1 MKILLINNNPVV
13 SRLTALSARKE
24 DIEIDEIQ
32 EVTELSSDKYDIVF
46 VDADSWSKDVD
57 DIIADNIKV
66 QKRVLF
72 YAQDDKEGKG
82 SFDLT
87 ILKPFLPSEV
97 SAVIRSVEEH
107 KVEVEEPY
115 ELEEEKHFNI
125 LDQDN
130 DEKRD
135 ELFSLDINKE
145 EKINTELNAKQEL
158 TSSALENELEKIDV
172 IASVDSFDK
181 KLEDSFPLKT
191 DEFDAE
197 LFEKEDLK
205 TEIKKDELL
214 LKNEDDLFEL
224 DLNDD
229 KLSLDNDLFSEDK
242 KSKENEL
249 DNDLLDFDFENND
262 EFDFGNEE
270 MKEVKAVMSNISE
283 DEVKKEKEEIK
294 EKVETKIEETKILDG
309 SEIANIKDILEDK
322 QPDDSMSLDDLMTTS
337 APAMA
342 VTSNLDADSELKVEK
357 KKKSKKVKNGTEL
370 HSDVLLETLTSLPI
384 ESLRELLSGAKVN
397 ISIKFPKVK

>member
-107 KVEVEEPY
+107 KVEEPY

>member
-72 YAQDDKEGKG
+72 YAQDDKDDKG
-82 SFDLT
+82 SFDMT

-97 SAVIRSVEEH
+97 SAVIRSIEES
-107 KVEVEEPY
+107 EVEEPY
-115 ELEEEKHFNI
+115 EIEEEKHFNI
-125 LDQDN
+125 LDKSN
-130 DEKRD
+130 ETKRE
-135 ELFSLDINKE
+135 ELFTLESDKE
-145 EKINTELNAKQEL
+145 EKKE
-158 TSSALENELEKIDV
+158 ENELE
-172 IASVDSFDK
+172 SVDLEKELEKVDALKSENSFEQQ
-181 KLEDSFPLKT
+181 LEESFPLK
-191 DEFDAE
+191 DIELDDE
-197 LFEKEDLK
+197 LFQKEELK
-205 TEIKKDELL
+205 KEEVS

-229 KLSLDNDLFSEDK
+229 KLSLDNDLFVEEK
-242 KSKENEL
+242 VSKDETST
-249 DNDLLDFDFENND
+249 NDLLDFDFENAH

-270 MKEVKAVMSNISE
+270 AKEVIPSVAKDV
-283 DEVKKEKEEIK
+283 VKKEKMDTI
-294 EKVETKIEETKILDG
+294 IEETKILDG
-309 SEIANIKDILEDK
+309 SEIANIKDILENK
-322 QPDDSMSLDDLMTTS
+322 QDDGSMKLDDLMTTS
-337 APAMA
+337 APAMLLNDEKEVA
-342 VTSNLDADSELKVEK
+342 SPVKVEK
-357 KKKSKKVKNGTEL
+357 KKKSKKSKSSSEL
-370 HSDVLLETLTSLPI
+370 HSDILLETLTSLPI